1 MAKIIR
7 EKFEDGVLVSR
18 EVEHNGSDALQVAK
32 LCVQIVIA
40 IGIGV
45 MAVLHIRDSIA
56 LSSMVDQAG
65 MVDSACEA
73 PRLSS

>member
-7 EKFEDGVLVSR
+7 EKFENGVLVSR
-18 EVEHNGSDALQVAK
+18 EVEHNGADALQVAK

-40 IGIGV
+40 IGICA
-45 MAVLHIRDSIA
+45 MTVLHIRDSIA
-56 LSSMVDQAG
+56 LAGVVDQASMVDSTCQG
-65 MVDSACEA
+65 